1 MASSPRTNS
10 TRGIVRRGSEG
21 TKMSGACA
29 RDIERDR
36 SWLGEHE
43 VEGARLIGRREWY
56 KRCREGTEERSKEVR
71 VVGMKGKPGRNEARM
86 KSRAGNVTVG
96 DWSSS

>member
-1 MASSPRTNS
+1 
-10 TRGIVRRGSEG
+10 
-21 TKMSGACA
+21 MSGACA

-36 SWLGEHE
+36 SWLGKHK
-43 VEGARLIGRREWY
+43 VEGVRLIGRRELY
-56 KRCREGTEERSKEVR
+56 KWCCKGMEGRSKEVR